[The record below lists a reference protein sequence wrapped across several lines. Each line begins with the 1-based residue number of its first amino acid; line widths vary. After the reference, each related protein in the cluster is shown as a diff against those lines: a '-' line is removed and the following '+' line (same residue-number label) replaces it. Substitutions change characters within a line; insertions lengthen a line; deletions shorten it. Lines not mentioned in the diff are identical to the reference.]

1 MMKTKA
7 FRYLWVGQAL
17 ANGGD
22 VFFIVAIIA
31 AIFEKTHSPF
41 LMSIIPVVITFSRF
55 ISSVIAPLVLDRFH
69 LKNLL
74 FFSQLS
80 KTILMAILSLTL
92 FSGLANL
99 TLLFVL
105 VSSVAFL
112 DGWALPARNS
122 FVPSIVRREDLMGA
136 NGFLSTID
144 QAVQFSAW
152 AVGGMLVAFAGEEWT
167 LVLTA
172 VLFLASSLMMYSLP
186 MLGGGIPI
194 RAEHEMKLTEKMAEG
209 WTDIW
214 RNPKLRN
221 IFFVYAIEAAATVVW
236 IAAILYIYV
245 DLQLSR
251 GEEWWGFINGAF
263 FIGLIGAGV
272 LLLKTHRLFSGNVY
286 RWLPPALVCTSL
298 ATLFFGLTSIAVLSL
313 VFSAIFGFFDG
324 LKVIL
329 LQTAVQHSV
338 SPEKLGKV
346 FAVQG
351 AVTTLIF
358 GIFSLLAG
366 YFSEAFGLTHVFVA
380 SAVLLMTAVIPA
392 SALKEK
398 LTVK

>member
-31 AIFEKTHSPF
+31 ALFEKTHSPF

-74 FFSQLS
+74 FFSQS
-80 KTILMAILSLTL
+80 FKTIIMILLSITL
-92 FSGLANL
+92 FMNIENMVVF
-99 TLLFVL
+99 FVL

-112 DGWALPARNS
+112 DGWALPARNAY
-122 FVPSIVRREDLMGA
+122 VPSIVRREDLMGA

-152 AVGGMLVAFAGEEWT
+152 AAGGILAAFAGEEWT

-172 VLFLASSLMMYSLP
+172 ILFLASSFMMYSLP
-186 MLGGGIPI
+186 VYGSGIPEK
-194 RAEHEMKLTEKMAEG
+194 REQAVSLAEKMASG
-209 WTDIW
+209 WADIW
-214 RNPKLRN
+214 RNTKLRN
-221 IFFVYAIEAAATVVW
+221 IFLIYAIESAATVVW
-236 IAAILYIYV
+236 IAAILYVYV
-245 DLQLSR
+245 DQQLGR

-263 FIGLIGAGV
+263 FIGLITAGL
-272 LLLKTHRLFSGNVY
+272 LLLKIHRLFSGNVY
-286 RWLPPALVCTSL
+286 RWLPLALISTSL
-298 ATLFFGLTSIAVLSL
+298 ATLFFGLTHIAVISL
-313 VFSAIFGFFDG
+313 LFSVIFGFFDG

-338 SPEKLGKV
+338 TPEKLGKV
-346 FAVQG
+346 FAAQG

-358 GIFSLLAG
+358 GIFSMLAG
-366 YFSEAFGLTHVFVA
+366 YFTEAAGVSPVFIG
-380 SAVLLMTAVIPA
+380 SSILLMTAVIPA
-392 SALKEK
+392 IALKNN
-398 LTVK
+398 LTED